1 MAFLFISSYEDPGIW
16 EKEFRTHMPDMDFC
30 VWDRTQDEGGI
41 TEPATIEFIIAAL
54 PPRGVIT
61 KDRFP
66 KLKAIFS
73 LWAGVERMLED
84 ETLPTDIPL
93 FRLIDESLSTGM
105 SEYIAAWVLYFHR
118 GFDELAAQQQTRTWQ
133 EIPAPDTTHRRVGI
147 LGLGALGMHAANMLR
162 GLGFQ
167 SVGGYSRTKKTV
179 PGVESFYGPDQLKP
193 FLERTEI
200 LVCLLPLTEETNG
213 ILNAETL
220 AHLPQGA
227 VIINPGRGRHL
238 LGDNLITALNEG
250 HLRGAVLDV
259 FDREPLPSESP
270 LWAHP
275 KIIITP
281 HIASLTIPKTAA
293 RSVSDTIK
301 RFMAGDVAPGLV
313 DRDRGY

>member
-16 EKEFRTHMPDMDFC
+16 EKQFRTHMPDMDFR
-30 VWDRTQDEGGI
+30 VWDRAQDDGGI
-41 TEPATIEFIIAAL
+41 AEPATIEFIIAAL

-66 KLKAIFS
+66 NLKAIFS
-73 LWAGVERMLED
+73 LWAGVERLLD
-84 ETLPTDIPL
+84 DKTLPTDIPL
-93 FRLIDESLSTGM
+93 FRLIDEGLNTGM

-133 EIPAPDTTHRRVGI
+133 EIPAPDTAHRRVGI
-147 LGLGALGMHAANMLR
+147 LGLGTLGTHAANILR

-167 SVGGYSRTKKTV
+167 SVAGYSRAKKTV
-179 PGVESFYGPDQLKP
+179 RGVESFYGPDQLKP

-200 LVCLLPLTEETNG
+200 LICLLPLTEETDG

-238 LGDNLITALNEG
+238 VSDDLIAALDRG

-259 FDREPLPSESP
+259 FEGEPLADESP
-270 LWAHP
+270 LWAHS

-281 HIASLTIPKTAA
+281 HIASLTIPQTAA
-293 RSVSDTIK
+293 RSLSDTIK
-301 RFMAGDVAPGLV
+301 RFIAGDTTPGLV
-313 DRDRGY
+313 DRDQGY